1 MKKKEMVASRAQ
13 ISYMFQSNALFDS
26 MNVYENIALPLRE
39 TTNLDGKEIDRRVM
53 ARVEQA
59 DLGDAIRKYPSE
71 LSGGMQKRVAL
82 ARALVTDPQI
92 VLFDEPTTGQDP
104 VRKNAILGM
113 IAQYQKKF
121 GFTAILV
128 SHEIPD
134 VYFISNR
141 ILALYDR
148 TIVFQGTPE
157 EFEDFDH
164 PFKTEVIHSLE
175 GLQKEL
181 TGLYSSR
188 QFKLRY
194 RGQLSGGAI
203 GETYAVGV
211 FSLEE
216 LDTVA
221 ARLGH
226 EAAQEAI
233 TSLGVYI
240 DKHFGPIGGFSTRH
254 SQNEYVTVLPAMDR
268 AEAEGILG
276 GFINDFQTQEQ
287 AILDIWSAAQG
298 RSGSEECVALTMLA
312 GLAQGQPSQ
321 ELESVID
328 LAKHQQRVIA
338 RIRCISGGEGR

>member
-1 MKKKEMVASRAQ
+1 MVASRAQ

-39 TTNLDGKEIDRRVM
+39 TTNLDGKEIERRVM
-53 ARVEQA
+53 ARVGQT
-59 DLGDAIRKYPSE
+59 DLEDAIHKYPSE

-148 TIVFQGTPE
+148 KIVFQGTPE
-157 EFEDFDH
+157 DFEDFDH
-164 PFKTEVIHSLE
+164 PFKAEVIHSLE

-203 GETYAVGV
+203 GETYAVMV
-211 FSLEE
+211 FTLEE

-221 ARLGH
+221 TRLGH

-233 TSLGVYI
+233 RSLGVYLG
-240 DKHFGPIGGFSTRH
+240 KHFGAIGGFSTRH
-254 SQNEYVTVLPAMDR
+254 GINEYVTVLPASDL
-268 AEAEGILG
+268 AEAEGILR
-276 GFINDFQTQEQ
+276 GFIKEFQLQEQ
-287 AILDIWSAAQG
+287 GILDIWAAAQR
-298 RSGSEECVALTMLA
+298 RSASEECVALTLLA

-321 ELESVID
+321 EIESVIE
-328 LAKHQQRVIA
+328 LAKHQQKVISRV
-338 RIRCISGGEGR
+338 RCITRGEDR

>member
-1 MKKKEMVASRAQ
+1 M
-13 ISYMFQSNALFDS
+13 SYMFQGNALFDS
-26 MNVYENIALPLRE
+26 MNVYDNIALPLRE
-39 TTNLDGKEIDRRVM
+39 TTNLSNPEIKSRVM
-53 ARVEQA
+53 TRIEQTE
-59 DLGDAIRKYPSE
+59 LTDALYKYPSE
-71 LSGGMQKRVAL
+71 ISGGMQKRVAL

-104 VRKNAILGM
+104 IRKNAILGM
-113 IAQYQKKF
+113 IAQYQREV

-141 ILALYDR
+141 ILALYEGS
-148 TIVFQGTPE
+148 IIFQGTPE
-157 EFEDFDH
+157 AFEDFDH
-164 PFKTEVIHSLE
+164 PFKREVIHSLE
-175 GLQKEL
+175 GLEKEL
-181 TGLYSSR
+181 TGLHSKR

-194 RGQLSGGAI
+194 RDQLSVGA
-203 GETYAVGV
+203 TYAVAV

-221 ARLGH
+221 TRLGH

-233 TSLGVYI
+233 RSLGVYL
-240 DKHFGPIGGFSTRH
+240 DKHFGPVGGFSTRH
-254 SQNEYVTVLPAMDR
+254 SLNEYVTFLPSTDL

-276 GFINDFQTQEQ
+276 SFINDFQIQEQ
-287 AILDIWSAAQG
+287 AILDLWSAAQK
-298 RSGSEECVALTMLA
+298 RSDSRECVALTMLA

-321 ELESVID
+321 ELDSVID
-328 LAKHQQRVIA
+328 LAKHQQKVIA